1 MVSFFQKVE
10 LVRRVDILR
19 AGAERLS
26 RVCAVLVEQRIDSIS
41 LNPDTVI
48 TTAMAILET
57 AKGKQNQRRN
67 ENEEDNKLDHCCHG
81 NRSGMCSLQS
91 YCSAKLQSEPR

>member
-1 MVSFFQKVE
+1 LLDGSGRQKPTNRSAYNYAESFHGFFSSDVE
-10 LVRRVDILR
+10 LVRRADILR

-57 AKGKQNQRRN
+57 EKRQTKR
-67 ENEEDNKLDHCCHG
+67 K
-81 NRSGMCSLQS
+81 
-91 YCSAKLQSEPR
+91 KK